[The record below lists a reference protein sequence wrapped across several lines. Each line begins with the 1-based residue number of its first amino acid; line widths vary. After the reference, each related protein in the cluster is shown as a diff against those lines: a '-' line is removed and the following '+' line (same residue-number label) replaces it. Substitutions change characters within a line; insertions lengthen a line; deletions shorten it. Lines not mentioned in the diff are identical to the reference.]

1 MIKRELYLSKIRKF
15 YDSDLVKIITGVRR
29 SGKSVLLNQIIE
41 ELREKKVS
49 KGNIIYI
56 NFENLEYAGLTDV
69 KKLDKYVKNKITN
82 KKKYYIFFDEIQN
95 VKKFELAVNS
105 LRATQ
110 NASIFITGSN
120 SKLLSGELATHLT
133 GRYIGFFMM
142 PFTFKEVYEY
152 SKCKYENRED
162 CFQKYIEWGGMP
174 QIYNLNDVSEY
185 KPYLEDLYNSIV
197 FKDIV
202 ERAGVKDINLLNRIM
217 QFVIENIGGIFSVN
231 SIRKFLKSEDLT
243 VRSEKIYNYIDVITA
258 SLIINRA
265 NRYNI
270 RGKKVIQF
278 YEKYYLADLGLA
290 QLKRSSFEKSS
301 GSRLE
306 NIVYN
311 ELLARGYKVYV
322 GDIANGEIDFI
333 AQNFDDKIYIQV
345 SQFLSDK
352 KIIKREFGAFGAV
365 KDNYPKYILS
375 LDKINFSQDGIKHFN
390 LVDWLLGK
398 VNFLSA

>member
-1 MIKRELYLSKIRKF
+1 MIKRELYLTKIRPF
-15 YDSDLVKIITGVRR
+15 YDSDLIKIITGIRR
-29 SGKSVLLNQIIE
+29 SGKSVLLNQIIN
-41 ELREKKVS
+41 ELHKNKVS
-49 KGNIIYI
+49 KDNIIYI
-56 NFENLEYAGLTDV
+56 NFENLEYADLTDA
-69 KKLDKYVKNKITN
+69 KKLDKYVKDKISN

-120 SKLLSGELATHLT
+120 SKLLSGEFATHLT
-133 GRYIGFFMM
+133 GRYIGFFIM

-152 SKCKYENRED
+152 SKCKYEDRED

-197 FKDIV
+197 FRDIV
-202 ERAGVKDINLLNRIM
+202 ERAGVKDVNLLNRIM

-243 VRSEKIYNYIDVITA
+243 VRAEKIYNYIDVITA

-265 NRYNI
+265 TRYNI

-278 YEKYYLADLGLA
+278 YEKYYLTDLGLA

-322 GDIANGEIDFI
+322 GDIANCEIDFI

-352 KIIKREFGAFGAV
+352 KVIKREFGAFDAV

-375 LDKINFSQDGIKHFN
+375 LDKIDFSQDGIKHFN
-390 LVDWLLGK
+390 IIEWLLGK
-398 VNFLSA
+398 KNF